1 MSRINLN
8 WTCEVGYESFE
19 IYASSTV
26 FTSTSLPSVWAE
38 GITDLTYILENPP
51 SNPTY
56 VMIASVKGAVKR
68 FSQLM
73 TVSLKR
79 DFDPELS
86 LSVLPVAFYKLNEL
100 SGNFQDSSGNNRHL
114 TASVNVLRNQDSIE
128 STKNSSSATL
138 HTNST
143 ETWIGK
149 RTGTVSLGTNLTFM
163 TWLNIPDSGTP
174 LWGEFFKLGAESKGF
189 SLGFNNGTQ
198 AGDASA
204 QDRAGR
210 YILIGQNAVSFRP
223 TTYAFSNAAQKVHV
237 AVRFKSQ
244 NTSSSEGSF
253 NVYVNGVKVYTQS
266 SIGPVNTPLTD
277 TMSVGFGEKQIGFK
291 LLMSRVAIYNAA
303 LTDAEILSCAQISPI
318 QHA

>member
-1 MSRINLN
+1 MSRITLN

-19 IYASSTV
+19 IYASSTA
-26 FTSTSLPSVWAE
+26 FTSSTLPAVWASGITSLNYV
-38 GITDLTYILENPP
+38 LENPP

-56 VMIASVKGAVKR
+56 VMIASVKGTVKR

-86 LSVLPVAFYKLNEL
+86 LSIAPWAFYKLNEL

-149 RTGTVSLGTNLTFM
+149 RTGTATLGGVLTVAM
-163 TWLNIPDSGTP
+163 WLDIPDSSVLTY
-174 LWGEFFKLGAESKGF
+174 GEFFKLGNDSQGF
-189 SLGFNNGTQ
+189 SLGFNDGSV
-198 AGDASA
+198 SA
-204 QDRAGR
+204 PYADHAGR
-210 YILIGQNAVSFRP
+210 YLLVGHNGVAFRT
-223 TTYAFSNAAQKVHV
+223 TTYRFSNVRQKAHL
-237 AVRFKSQ
+237 AIRW
-244 NTSSSEGSF
+244 SSTTLHIF
-253 NVYVNGVKVYTQS
+253 INGVLVQTQS
-266 SIGPVNTPLTD
+266 TAAMNSATMD
-277 TMSVGFGEKQIGFK
+277 TFTVGYGEQAIGFK
-291 LLMSRVAIYNAA
+291 LPMSRVAIYKGT
-303 LTDAEILSCAQISPI
+303 LSDGDILKLASITATQRV
-318 QHA
+318 

>member
-8 WTCEVGYESFE
+8 WTCEAGYESFE

-56 VMIASVKGAVKR
+56 VMIASVKGSVKR

-128 STKNSSSATL
+128 STKNPSSATN
-138 HTNST
+138 HTNAT

-149 RTGTVSLGTNLTFM
+149 RAGAISLGGTITVM
-163 TWLNIPDSGTP
+163 MWLDIPASSAATY
-174 LWGEFFKLGAESKGF
+174 GEFFKIGIANQGF
-189 SLGFNNGTQ
+189 SLGFNNNTAAQ
-198 AGDASA
+198 AILGN
-204 QDRAGR
+204 AGR
-210 YILIGQNAVSFRP
+210 YLLIGQNGVAFRP
-223 TTYAFSNAAQKVHV
+223 SGYAFSNNAQKVHL
-237 AVRFKSQ
+237 AVKWVGGNILIYIGGTLVKTVSASTLTAP
-244 NTSSSEGSF
+244 NDSF
-253 NVYVNGVKVYTQS
+253 NVGVGEVN
-266 SIGPVNTPLTD
+266 
-277 TMSVGFGEKQIGFK
+277 IGFK
-291 LLMSRVAIYNAA
+291 LPMSRVAIFNSNISES
-303 LTDAEILSCAQISPI
+303 DILKIASISPT
-318 QHA
+318 QTT